1 MDEFYLPRLKLD
13 RNLIWRVSFK
23 GTLPFMSN
31 NKRQRQKKEGRKKS
45 HQNRRSDRCGEEKKL
60 AGLE

>member
-23 GTLPFMSN
+23 GRVHERRREAGTEEE
-31 NKRQRQKKEGRKKS
+31 EGISSKHMLR
-45 HQNRRSDRCGEEKKL
+45 
-60 AGLE
+60 